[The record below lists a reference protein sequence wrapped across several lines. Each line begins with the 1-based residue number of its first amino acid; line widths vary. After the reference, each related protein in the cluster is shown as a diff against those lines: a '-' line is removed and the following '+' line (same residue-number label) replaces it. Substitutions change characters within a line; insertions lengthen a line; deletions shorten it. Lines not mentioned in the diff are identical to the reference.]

1 MASLCSFVCHHHH
14 HHLLLFLFA
23 AAVAV
28 AFTTKVVTADDNMT
42 HLHFYMHD
50 ILGGSNP
57 TAIEI
62 VKGPVA
68 LSSVPGV
75 NFGNLIAIDDALT
88 EGPELS
94 SKPIGRAQGFYM
106 STAFQEAS
114 LLVSVNFVLAADG
127 PYNGSVVSVQGRDPI
142 AAPVRELSV
151 VGGTGQFRMARGY
164 VLWKTYDGNATNGD
178 GVLELDVYVTTY
190 SGRLAPSTTPAAI
203 TQSPSVQQSSKST
216 STSLRSEFVILLIT
230 ITICAFLL

>member
-1 MASLCSFVCHHHH
+1 MPPPPPPLALPLRCRRCRCVYYKSRHR
-14 HHLLLFLFA
+14 
-23 AAVAV
+23 
-28 AFTTKVVTADDNMT
+28 DDNMT

-68 LSSVPGV
+68 LSSVPESTSRGV
-75 NFGNLIAIDDALT
+75 R
-88 EGPELS
+88 S
-94 SKPIGRAQGFYM
+94 
-106 STAFQEAS
+106 
-114 LLVSVNFVLAADG
+114 
-127 PYNGSVVSVQGRDPI
+127 GRDPI

-178 GVLELDVYVTTY
+178 GVLELDVYVTT
-190 SGRLAPSTTPAAI
+190 
-203 TQSPSVQQSSKST
+203 
-216 STSLRSEFVILLIT
+216 E
-230 ITICAFLL
+230 

>member
-1 MASLCSFVCHHHH
+1 MASLSSFICHHH

-23 AAVAV
+23 AVVAAA
-28 AFTTKVVTADDNMT
+28 AFTTKAVTADDNMT

-68 LSSVPGV
+68 LPSVPGI

-94 SKPIGRAQGFYM
+94 SKPVGRAQGFYM
-106 STAFQEAS
+106 STAFQEVS
-114 LLVSVNFVLAADG
+114 LLMSVNFVLAADG

-178 GVLELDVYVTTY
+178 GVLELDVYVTT
-190 SGRLAPSTTPAAI
+190 
-203 TQSPSVQQSSKST
+203 
-216 STSLRSEFVILLIT
+216 E
-230 ITICAFLL
+230 

>member
-1 MASLCSFVCHHHH
+1 MPP
-14 HHLLLFLFA
+14 HHLLLSSSPPSSPRRRLLQN
-23 AAVAV
+23 
-28 AFTTKVVTADDNMT
+28 VTADDNMT

-68 LSSVPGV
+68 LPSVPGV

-94 SKPIGRAQGFYM
+94 SKPVGRAQGFYM

-114 LLVSVNFVLAADG
+114 LLMSVNFVLAADG
-127 PYNGSVVSVQGRDPI
+127 P
-142 AAPVRELSV
+142 L
-151 VGGTGQFRMARGY
+151 
-164 VLWKTYDGNATNGD
+164 
-178 GVLELDVYVTTY
+178 
-190 SGRLAPSTTPAAI
+190 
-203 TQSPSVQQSSKST
+203 
-216 STSLRSEFVILLIT
+216 
-230 ITICAFLL
+230 